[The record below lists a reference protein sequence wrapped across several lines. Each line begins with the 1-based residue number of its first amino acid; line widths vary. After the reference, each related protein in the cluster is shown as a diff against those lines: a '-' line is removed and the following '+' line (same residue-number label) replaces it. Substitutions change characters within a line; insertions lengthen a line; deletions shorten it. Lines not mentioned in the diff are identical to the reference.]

1 MGRERKEVEDGRKN
15 VNMMSLMSVR
25 VKDNLIFLKK
35 SVCAQLF
42 FFLKYN
48 TGCTLPPSEALQS
61 VVDVESTIELE
72 NRHVRRARHESARFG
87 HSDSRQRFPALLWV
101 DIFLL
106 LTMPCVFF
114 ITINQFN
121 YMHTWCKKASQSNA
135 ATVAQARTR
144 Q

>member
-1 MGRERKEVEDGRKN
+1 MEDGRKN

-25 VKDNLIFLKK
+25 VKDNLNFFKK
-35 SVCAQLF
+35 IRLRATI

-87 HSDSRQRFPALLWV
+87 HSDSRQRFPALLWG
-101 DIFLL
+101 DFFLL
-106 LTMPCVFF
+106 LTMPCVSY
-114 ITINQFN
+114 I
-121 YMHTWCKKASQSNA
+121 HQSVQLHA
-135 ATVAQARTR
+135 HVE
-144 Q
+144 